1 MDTSMNIVMSDIDA
15 ITLNYFANKSQY
27 NSILKKTEIGS
38 DKQYKND
45 IKFYKKRI
53 LDLTKR
59 LFRSDEEQLGDIHV
73 NKSFTTYVKSCVNYL
88 KFLDKSDIIQKR
100 YEEENDVDKCESKD
114 IMKSVGYINDTIKM
128 DDYNSIN
135 SDNSHNSHN
144 SDNSHNSNNENI
156 TQTIESKFENCDHL
170 FSRPEDVKKISLDNY
185 VIKTN
190 EQSKA
195 IFLPKKEEINIKT
208 KEHKRKG
215 IAKKKN
221 IKNIYEDTKNE
232 TEQIK

>member
-1 MDTSMNIVMSDIDA
+1 MDTFMNIVMSDIDA

-88 KFLDKSDIIQKR
+88 KFLDKSEKKQKR

-128 DDYNSIN
+128 DDYNS
-135 SDNSHNSHN
+135 HN
-144 SDNSHNSNNENI
+144 SDNSHNENI
-156 TQTIESKFENCDHL
+156 TQTNESKFENCDHL
-170 FSRPEDVKKISLDNY
+170 FSRPEDVKKITLDNY
-185 VIKTN
+185 IIKTN
-190 EQSKA
+190 EQSKT

>member
-1 MDTSMNIVMSDIDA
+1 MNIVMNEIDSM
-15 ITLNYFANKSQY
+15 TLSYFANKSQY
-27 NSILKKTEIGS
+27 DSIIKKAEYGT

-59 LFRSDEEQLGDIHV
+59 LFRNGEEQIQDTHV
-73 NKSFTTYVKSCVNYL
+73 NKCFTSYVKSCVTYL
-88 KFLDKSDIIQKR
+88 KFLDKRDIIQKR
-100 YEEENDVDKCESKD
+100 YELDNGVDNGVDNGESNE
-114 IMKSVGYINDTIKM
+114 ITKSIGYINDTIKM
-128 DDYNSIN
+128 DDYT
-135 SDNSHNSHN
+135 SHN
-144 SDNSHNSNNENI
+144 SDNSHNENI
-156 TQTIESKFENCDHL
+156 TQTNESKFENCDHL
-170 FSRPEDVKKISLDNY
+170 FSRPEDVKKITLDNY
-185 VIKTN
+185 IIKTN
-190 EQSKA
+190 EQSKT
-195 IFLPKKEEINIKT
+195 IFLPKKEDINIKT

>member
-1 MDTSMNIVMSDIDA
+1 MDNSTNIVMNDIDSM
-15 ITLNYFANKSQY
+15 TLSYFANKSQY
-27 NSILKKTEIGS
+27 DNILKKAEYGT

-59 LFRSDEEQLGDIHV
+59 LFRNGEEQIQDTHV
-73 NKSFTTYVKSCVNYL
+73 NKCFNSYVKSCVTYL

-100 YEEENDVDKCESKD
+100 YELENELDNGESKD
-114 IMKSVGYINDTIKM
+114 ITKTVGFINDTIKM
-128 DDYNSIN
+128 DDYT
-135 SDNSHNSHN
+135 SHN
-144 SDNSHNSNNENI
+144 SDNSHNENI

-170 FSRPEDVKKISLDNY
+170 FSRPEDVKKITLDNY
-185 VIKTN
+185 IIKTN
-190 EQSKA
+190 EQSKT

>member
-1 MDTSMNIVMSDIDA
+1 MDNSTNIVMNEIDSM
-15 ITLNYFANKSQY
+15 TLSYFANKSQY
-27 NSILKKTEIGS
+27 DSILKKAEYGT
-38 DKQYKND
+38 DKQCKND

-59 LFRSDEEQLGDIHV
+59 LFRNDEEQIQDTHV
-73 NKSFTTYVKSCVNYL
+73 NKCFTSYVKSCVTYL

-100 YEEENDVDKCESKD
+100 YEEENEKDSGESKD
-114 IMKSVGYINDTIKM
+114 ITKAVGYSNDTIKM
-128 DDYNSIN
+128 DDYA
-135 SDNSHNSHN
+135 SHNSH
-144 SDNSHNSNNENI
+144 NENI
-156 TQTIESKFENCDHL
+156 TQTNESKFENCDHL
-170 FSRPEDVKKISLDNY
+170 FSRPEDVKKITLDNY
-185 VIKTN
+185 IIKTN
-190 EQSKA
+190 EQSKT

>member
-1 MDTSMNIVMSDIDA
+1 MNIVMNEIDSM
-15 ITLNYFANKSQY
+15 TLSYFANKSQY
-27 NSILKKTEIGS
+27 DSILKKAEYGT

-59 LFRSDEEQLGDIHV
+59 LFRNGEEQIHDIHV
-73 NKSFTTYVKSCVNYL
+73 NKCFTSYVKSCVTYL

-100 YEEENDVDKCESKD
+100 YEEENELENDMDNGEDNGESKD
-114 IMKSVGYINDTIKM
+114 ITKTVGFINDTIKM
-128 DDYNSIN
+128 DDYNSHNSHNSYN
-135 SDNSHNSHN
+135 SDNSH
-144 SDNSHNSNNENI
+144 NENI

-170 FSRPEDVKKISLDNY
+170 FSRPEDVKKITLDNY
-185 VIKTN
+185 IIKTN
-190 EQSKA
+190 EQSKT

-215 IAKKKN
+215 LAKKKN

>member
-59 LFRSDEEQLGDIHV
+59 LFRSDEEQVGDIHV
-73 NKSFTTYVKSCVNYL
+73 NKCFTTYVKSCVTYL
-88 KFLDKSDIIQKR
+88 KFIDKSDIIQQK
-100 YEEENDVDKCESKD
+100 YETEKDIHTTDDPSILYAEEEEIDQ
-114 IMKSVGYINDTIKM
+114 DT
-128 DDYNSIN
+128 
-135 SDNSHNSHN
+135 
-144 SDNSHNSNNENI
+144 SNNELNLS
-156 TQTIESKFENCDHL
+156 TVKTCDHL
-170 FSRPEDVKKISLDNY
+170 FSRVEEVKKITLDNY
-185 VIKTN
+185 IIKTN
-190 EQSKA
+190 EHSKQK
-195 IFLPKKEEINIKT
+195 ILPKKEEINIKT

-232 TEQIK
+232 TE

>member
-1 MDTSMNIVMSDIDA
+1 MNIVMNEIDSM
-15 ITLNYFANKSQY
+15 TLSYFANKSQY
-27 NSILKKTEIGS
+27 DSILKKAEYGT

-59 LFRSDEEQLGDIHV
+59 LFRNDEEQIQDTHV
-73 NKSFTTYVKSCVNYL
+73 NKCFTSYVKSCVTYL

-100 YEEENDVDKCESKD
+100 YEENHELENDVDNGE
-114 IMKSVGYINDTIKM
+114 SVGYINDTIKM
-128 DDYNSIN
+128 DDNSVN
-135 SDNSHNSHN
+135 SVNSVNIHS
-144 SDNSHNSNNENI
+144 ENI

-185 VIKTN
+185 VIKLN
-190 EQSKA
+190 EQSKT

-232 TEQIK
+232 TEQI

>member
-1 MDTSMNIVMSDIDA
+1 MNIVMNDIDSM
-15 ITLNYFANKSQY
+15 TLSYFANKSQY
-27 NSILKKTEIGS
+27 DSIIKKAEYGT

-59 LFRSDEEQLGDIHV
+59 LFRNGEEQIQDTHV
-73 NKSFTTYVKSCVNYL
+73 NKCFTSYVKSCVTYL

-100 YEEENDVDKCESKD
+100 YEAENELDNGESKD
-114 IMKSVGYINDTIKM
+114 ITKTDGFINDTIKM
-128 DDYNSIN
+128 DDYT
-135 SDNSHNSHN
+135 SHN
-144 SDNSHNSNNENI
+144 SDNSHNENI
-156 TQTIESKFENCDHL
+156 TQTNESKFENCDHL
-170 FSRPEDVKKISLDNY
+170 FSRPEDVKNITLDNY
-185 VIKTN
+185 IIKTN
-190 EQSKA
+190 EQSKT

-221 IKNIYEDTKNE
+221 IKNIYEDPKNE
-232 TEQIK
+232 QNQIK

>member
-1 MDTSMNIVMSDIDA
+1 MNIVMNDIDSM
-15 ITLNYFANKSQY
+15 TLSYFANKSQY
-27 NSILKKTEIGS
+27 DNILKKAEYGT

-59 LFRSDEEQLGDIHV
+59 LFRNGEEQIQDTHV
-73 NKSFTTYVKSCVNYL
+73 NKCFASYVKSCVTYL

-100 YEEENDVDKCESKD
+100 YDVENELDNGELKD
-114 IMKSVGYINDTIKM
+114 ITKKTVDFINDTIKM
-128 DDYNSIN
+128 DDYT
-135 SDNSHNSHN
+135 SHN
-144 SDNSHNSNNENI
+144 SDNIHSENI
-156 TQTIESKFENCDHL
+156 TQIIESTFENCDHL
-170 FSRPEDVKKISLDNY
+170 FSRPEDVKKITLDNY
-185 VIKTN
+185 IIKTN
-190 EQSKA
+190 EQSKT

>member
-1 MDTSMNIVMSDIDA
+1 MDNSTNIVMNEIDSM
-15 ITLNYFANKSQY
+15 TLSYFANKSQY
-27 NSILKKTEIGS
+27 DSILKKAEYET

-45 IKFYKKRI
+45 TKFYKKRI

-59 LFRSDEEQLGDIHV
+59 LFRNGEEQIQDTHV
-73 NKSFTTYVKSCVNYL
+73 NKCFASYVKSCVTYL

-100 YEEENDVDKCESKD
+100 YEAENKLDNGESKD
-114 IMKSVGYINDTIKM
+114 ITKTDGFINDTIKM
-128 DDYNSIN
+128 DDYT
-135 SDNSHNSHN
+135 SHN
-144 SDNSHNSNNENI
+144 SDNSHNENI
-156 TQTIESKFENCDHL
+156 TQTNESKFENCDHL
-170 FSRPEDVKKISLDNY
+170 FSRPEDVKNITLDNY
-185 VIKTN
+185 IIKTN
-190 EQSKA
+190 EQSKT
-195 IFLPKKEEINIKT
+195 IFLPKKEDINIKT